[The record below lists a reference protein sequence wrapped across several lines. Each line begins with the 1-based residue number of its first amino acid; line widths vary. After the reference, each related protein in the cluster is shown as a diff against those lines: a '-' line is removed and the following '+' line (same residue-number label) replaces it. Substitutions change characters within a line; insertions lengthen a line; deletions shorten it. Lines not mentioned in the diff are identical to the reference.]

1 MRRTHHSA
9 RGPGTPPLAASPP
22 SSTVRSARGLAGSYP
37 LVGSSLDAFG
47 VNPRPAGSP
56 HPRWGRSPVG
66 SPATPATPPPWPR
79 TTRCGPRRSWRRAR
93 TCARPPASSAPSAS
107 CAPSAAART
116 APPRSPRPRQE
127 SARPD
132 RASADRLTATR
143 TRSPPGAD
151 HTMAPPTPRGRMP
164 PSTSSNV
171 SCSPARARPAAP
183 VRPAHHQPL
192 EAEVPHHPLMP
203 ADATQ
208 AGHRRR
214 LLSCGSAAT
223 PRRCRTGAPRQLQ
236 PQPDRSGRTRVPP
249 PTTHRPDQPLALLH
263 QPGGDRPGNEGGPP
277 TVRSPSAAALQ
288 LPHRLGVDV
297 PLDPRPGGGGR
308 RQPPGVHGRSA
319 ACQTRRTPS
328 RRATGPRR
336 PDRPPRPPS
345 APPAGARPVGAD
357 RPHQIIDS
365 RGPVSATGST
375 AAHAGGASVGEAPPG
390 SC

>member
-22 SSTVRSARGLAGSYP
+22 SSTARSARGLAGSYP

-164 PSTSSNV
+164 PINKLQRQLLASA
-171 SCSPARARPAAP
+171 PLLRQRAPAAP
-183 VRPAHHQPL
+183 ARPAHHQPL
-192 EAEVPHHPLMP
+192 GRGPTPPPMP

-249 PTTHRPDQPLALLH
+249 PTTT
-263 QPGGDRPGNEGGPP
+263 G
-277 TVRSPSAAALQ
+277 
-288 LPHRLGVDV
+288 
-297 PLDPRPGGGGR
+297 
-308 RQPPGVHGRSA
+308 
-319 ACQTRRTPS
+319 QTNRWHCSTNPAVIA
-328 RRATGPRR
+328 RATR
-336 PDRPPRPPS
+336 
-345 APPAGARPVGAD
+345 AD
-357 RPHQIIDS
+357 RPRCDHPRLPPFS
-365 RGPVSATGST
+365 CRTASGST
-375 AAHAGGASVGEAPPG
+375 SRSIRALVVAAAANLRESTAGRPPARHGELPRGGRLGRGGRIALPDRHRLLQPAPVQ
-390 SC
+390 

>member
-22 SSTVRSARGLAGSYP
+22 SSTVRSARGLAGSYA

-47 VNPRPAGSP
+47 VGPRPAGSP

-107 CAPSAAART
+107 CAPSAVART
-116 APPRSPRPRQE
+116 APPRAPRPRQE

-132 RASADRLTATR
+132 RVRR
-143 TRSPPGAD
+143 PPDSDPDPVTPGGGPHHGTSD
-151 HTMAPPTPRGRMP
+151 PPRPHAPHQQAPTP
-164 PSTSSNV
+164 T
-171 SCSPARARPAAP
+171 ARQRAPAAP
-183 VRPAHHQPL
+183 APPAHHQPL
-192 EAEVPHHPLMP
+192 GRGPTPPPMP

-236 PQPDRSGRTRVPP
+236 PAP
-249 PTTHRPDQPLALLH
+249 
-263 QPGGDRPGNEGGPP
+263 
-277 TVRSPSAAALQ
+277 
-288 LPHRLGVDV
+288 
-297 PLDPRPGGGGR
+297 
-308 RQPPGVHGRSA
+308 VH
-319 ACQTRRTPS
+319 
-328 RRATGPRR
+328 
-336 PDRPPRPPS
+336 
-345 APPAGARPVGAD
+345 
-357 RPHQIIDS
+357 
-365 RGPVSATGST
+365 
-375 AAHAGGASVGEAPPG
+375 
-390 SC
+390 